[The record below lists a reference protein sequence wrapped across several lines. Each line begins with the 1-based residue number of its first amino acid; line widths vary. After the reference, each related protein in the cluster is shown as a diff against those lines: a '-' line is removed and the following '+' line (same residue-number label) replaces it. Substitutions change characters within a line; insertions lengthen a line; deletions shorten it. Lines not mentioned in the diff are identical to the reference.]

1 MAPRIRKSDPTYLD
15 KLGTQEGL
23 AVAREL
29 YRTNKKAID
38 GGCQLTVAEYQYLLK
53 WATDRLTKN
62 GQLPPIKT
70 LTTER
75 YQAFEHA
82 FYKTIRREGLL

>member
-29 YRTNKKAID
+29 D